1 MCFLLFCLPVT
12 SVDTK
17 LILPVLYGCE
27 SWSLT
32 LGKERRLKVFENRML
47 RTIFGVKEEE
57 VAGGWRRLHSGELH
71 NLCTS
76 VNVKLSLVN
85 LSTTP

>member
-32 LGKERRLKVFENRML
+32 LREEHRLRVFEKRML
-47 RTIFGVKEEE
+47 RRIFGPKKKWQE
-57 VAGGWRRLHSGELH
+57 AGEDCIMWSFITCVLHQILG
-71 NLCTS
+71 
-76 VNVKLSLVN
+76 
-85 LSTTP
+85 